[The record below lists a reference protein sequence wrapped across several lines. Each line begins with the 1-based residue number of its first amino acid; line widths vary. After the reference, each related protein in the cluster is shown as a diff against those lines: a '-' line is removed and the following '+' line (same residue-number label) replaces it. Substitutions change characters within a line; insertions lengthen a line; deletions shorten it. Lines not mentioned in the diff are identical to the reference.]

1 MRGVSLAYDNQEVIT
16 ICCRTSV
23 YPLETSLAATILTIG
38 QFSPKASAAREDG
51 VPLSW
56 QRYVEEEDAYVTVT
70 LGGDIFDISISPS
83 ISVFEHHLGKRI
95 TAGVYFE
102 ISARYAEKVG
112 GEIVQ
117 RATVVGCKE
126 SAGSAGLLI
135 ARYPSMPMTFDRI
148 CHGFQ
153 AVLLSGHYHLDEP
166 RAS

>member
-1 MRGVSLAYDNQEVIT
+1 MIT

-23 YPLETSLAATILTIG
+23 YPLETSLAASILTIG
-38 QFSPKASAAREDG
+38 QFSPKASAAIEQG
-51 VPLSW
+51 IPLSW
-56 QRYVEEEDAYVTVT
+56 QRYIEEENAFVTVT
-70 LGGDIFDISISPS
+70 LAGGVFDISISPS
-83 ISVFEHHLGKRI
+83 ISAFEHHLGKRI

-117 RATVVGCKE
+117 RATVIGCKDDA
-126 SAGSAGLLI
+126 SSAGLLI

-153 AVLLSGHYHLDEP
+153 AVLLPGEYEIDEP

>member
-1 MRGVSLAYDNQEVIT
+1 VVT

-23 YPLETSLAATILTIG
+23 YPLETSLAASILTIG
-38 QFSPKASAAREDG
+38 QFSPKSSSSEEHG

-56 QRYVEEEDAYVTVT
+56 QRYIEEEDAIVSVS
-70 LGGDIFDISISPS
+70 LAGGVFDVSISPS
-83 ISVFEHHLGKRI
+83 ISAFEHHLGKRV

-102 ISARYAEKVG
+102 IAARYAEKVA
-112 GEIVQ
+112 GEILQ
-117 RATVVGCKE
+117 RATVMGCKE
-126 SAGSAGLLI
+126 SASSAGLVI

-153 AVLLSGHYHLDEP
+153 TVLMPGHYDIDEL

>member
-1 MRGVSLAYDNQEVIT
+1 MIT

-38 QFSPKASAAREDG
+38 QFSPKPASAEEAG
-51 VPLSW
+51 IPLSW
-56 QRYVEEEDAYVTVT
+56 QRYVEEEDAIVSVS
-70 LGGDIFDISISPS
+70 LAGGVFDISISPS
-83 ISVFEHHLGKRI
+83 ISAYEHHLGKRI

-112 GEIVQ
+112 GEILQ
-117 RATVVGCKE
+117 RATVIGCKE
-126 SAGSAGLLI
+126 NASSAGLVI

-153 AVLLSGHYHLDEP
+153 AVLLPGQYEIDEP
-166 RAS
+166 RPS

>member
-1 MRGVSLAYDNQEVIT
+1 VST

-38 QFSPKASAAREDG
+38 QFRPKTTSAEEAG
-51 VPLSW
+51 IPLSW
-56 QRYVEEEDAYVTVT
+56 QRYIEEEDAVVTVS
-70 LGGDIFDISISPS
+70 LAGGVFDISISPS
-83 ISVFEHHLGKRI
+83 ISAFEHHLGKRI

-117 RATVVGCKE
+117 RATVIGCKE
-126 SAGSAGLLI
+126 SASSAGLVI

-153 AVLLSGHYHLDEP
+153 AVLLPGQYEIDEP
-166 RAS
+166 RPS

>member
-1 MRGVSLAYDNQEVIT
+1 VIT

-38 QFSPKASAAREDG
+38 QFSPKPASAEEAG
-51 VPLSW
+51 IPLSW
-56 QRYVEEEDAYVTVT
+56 QRYVEEEDAIVSVS
-70 LGGDIFDISISPS
+70 LAGGVFDISISPS
-83 ISVFEHHLGKRI
+83 ISAYEHHLGKRI

-112 GEIVQ
+112 GEILQ
-117 RATVVGCKE
+117 RATVIGCKE
-126 SAGSAGLLI
+126 SASSAGLVI

-153 AVLLSGHYHLDEP
+153 AVLLPGQYEIDEP
-166 RAS
+166 RPS

>member
-1 MRGVSLAYDNQEVIT
+1 VIT

-23 YPLETSLAATILTIG
+23 YPLETSLAASILTIG
-38 QFSPKASAAREDG
+38 LFSPKAAAAEADG
-51 VPLSW
+51 IPLGW
-56 QRYVEEEDAYVTVT
+56 QRYIEEEDAYVTVT
-70 LGGDIFDISISPS
+70 LAGGIFDISISPS
-83 ISVFEHHLGKRI
+83 ISAFEHHLGKRV

-117 RATVVGCKE
+117 RATVLGCKDAE
-126 SAGSAGLLI
+126 SSAGLLV
-135 ARYPSMPMTFDRI
+135 ARYPSMPMTYDRI

-153 AVLLSGHYHLDEP
+153 AVLLPEHYEWEEP

>member
-1 MRGVSLAYDNQEVIT
+1 VSI

-23 YPLETSLAATILTIG
+23 YPLETSLAASILAIG
-38 QFSPKASAAREDG
+38 QFSPKDACLEEAG
-51 VPLSW
+51 VPLTW
-56 QRYVEEEDAYVTVT
+56 QRYIEEEDSVVVVSLA
-70 LGGDIFDISISPS
+70 GGVFDLSISPS
-83 ISVFEHHLGKRI
+83 INSFDQHLGKRI

-117 RATVVGCKE
+117 RATVTGCKE
-126 SAGSAGLLI
+126 SAGAAGLVI

-153 AVLLSGHYHLDEP
+153 SVLLPGEYHLDEP